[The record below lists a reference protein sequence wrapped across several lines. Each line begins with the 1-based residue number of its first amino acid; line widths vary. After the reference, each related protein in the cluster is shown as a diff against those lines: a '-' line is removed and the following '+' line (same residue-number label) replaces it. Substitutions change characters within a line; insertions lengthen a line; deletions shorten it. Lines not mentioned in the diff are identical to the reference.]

1 MPCPPPRRSTYATNP
16 NCNSIAVN
24 LPLRIAR
31 RYLLAKKSFHII
43 NIISIISL
51 VGISVGVMALVI
63 VLSVFNGFEGVIKG
77 MYSRFDA
84 DIKVLPAEGK
94 TFSTSCPEVVQ
105 LLQLPSLA
113 ASCEVVEENALLAY
127 GSKRHI
133 GIIKGVGRSYAAIAQ
148 MDSCLRDGRFRLWMG
163 SQPFI
168 TLGLGVAQTLSASL
182 AHFDPVTVYIPKR
195 GRSPLSMEAAFEQRA
210 IMPTAV
216 FSVQADIDMQ
226 YAIAPVEF
234 VRKLLGYDSTA
245 VSAIELSVRPELRV
259 EEVQRDIAALLGPS
273 YRVLNRYQ
281 QNETFYRTMKTEK
294 LVIGLIL
301 VLILIIASFN
311 IVGTLSMLIIDKR
324 HDVSTLRSLGADNAL
339 IRRIFVGEGMLIAVG
354 GIAIGTALGLL
365 LCWAQQTFKII
376 KLEGRG
382 SFVIDAYPVDVQL
395 VDIAAILVLVLLM
408 GYLCAR
414 FPVRMLTRRILSEN
428 VG

>member
-1 MPCPPPRRSTYATNP
+1 M
-16 NCNSIAVN
+16 N

-84 DIKVLPAEGK
+84 DIKILPAEGK
-94 TFSTSCPEVVQ
+94 TFSTQRPEVQ
-105 LLQLPSLA
+105 HLLELPSLSA
-113 ASCEVVEENALLAY
+113 TCEVVEENALLAY

-133 GIIKGVGRSYAAIAQ
+133 GTIKGVGRSYASIAQ

-168 TLGLGVAQTLSASL
+168 TLGLGVAQTLNASL
-182 AHFDPVTVYIPKR
+182 AHFQPITVYIPKR
-195 GRSPLSMEAAFEQRA
+195 GKAPLSMEAAFEQRS

-245 VSAIELSVRPELRV
+245 VSALELRLDPSQRL
-259 EEVQRDIAALLGPS
+259 EAVQRDIVALLGPG

-301 VLILIIASFN
+301 VLVLIIASFN

-324 HDVSTLRSLGADNAL
+324 SDVGTLRSLGADNQL
-339 IRRIFVGEGMLIAVG
+339 IGRIFIAEGMLISVG
-354 GIAIGTALGLL
+354 GIAIGTVLGLL
-365 LCWAQQTFKII
+365 LCWAQQTFKLIR
-376 KLEGRG
+376 LEGRG
-382 SFVIDAYPVDVQL
+382 TFVIDAYPVDVQL
-395 VDIAAILVLVLLM
+395 PDIAAILALVLLL

-414 FPVRMLTRRILSEN
+414 FPVRMLTRRILS
-428 VG
+428 GSTI